1 MTFTVIL
8 LTANITLAAVASPG
22 TNYSCDDVRGYVAAH
37 GKAHA
42 WAKALEMVATR
53 QMTWG
58 QLQAARKCL
67 RAQKG

>member
-1 MTFTVIL
+1 MMLVIAL
-8 LTANITLAAVASPG
+8 AVHLAAIAPPG

-67 RAQKG
+67 KVQKG